1 MKTTLDI
8 DYINSIDIKG
18 MADAGERIYE
28 ELYKADFE
36 VRFPRQ
42 VVAIDIES
50 KRAFVGRTSLDA
62 GEQARRIFPDNLL
75 YFLRV
80 GAPALYV
87 RR

>member
-18 MADAGERIYE
+18 MVDAGEKIYE

-50 KRAFVGRTSLDA
+50 RRAFVGRTSLDA
-62 GEQARRIFPDNLL
+62 GEQARRVFPDNLF

-80 GAPALYV
+80 GAPTLYV